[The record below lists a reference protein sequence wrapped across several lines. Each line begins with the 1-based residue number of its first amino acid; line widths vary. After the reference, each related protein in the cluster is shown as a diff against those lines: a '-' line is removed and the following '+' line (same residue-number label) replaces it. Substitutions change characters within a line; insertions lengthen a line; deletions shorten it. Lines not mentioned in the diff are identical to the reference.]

1 MKLNYNDLKL
11 KTLSVLSPVRIKLTI
26 IFFLMSIVTLGINS
40 LMELFLPDNTVF
52 MLIKLVIAIVLAI
65 IMSAFFVYVY
75 KLFNGSTLNSDDIS
89 IIKSNLV
96 NMLLLIILVQLA
108 RTLVLMLIVSAMALL
123 PFLSAASLFISSI
136 LEVITLSVQIIGI
149 IIIFETRSSGVEA
162 FKKSLFRIKSN
173 IANVVYCALPF
184 MFASAIMNIC
194 FNLFC
199 YNILGQVTVSG
210 IVGII
215 TTIFDSR
222 GVLLAT
228 LATLLYTV
236 TIAVACYFQT
246 YVLVFIVAINEHYND
261 NTIDINYNE
270 IEVEIS

>member
-108 RTLVLMLIVSAMALL
+108 RTIVLMLIVSAMALI
-123 PFLSAASLFISSI
+123 PFLAAASLFISSI

-162 FKKSLFRIKSN
+162 F
-173 IANVVYCALPF
+173 
-184 MFASAIMNIC
+184 
-194 FNLFC
+194 
-199 YNILGQVTVSG
+199 
-210 IVGII
+210 
-215 TTIFDSR
+215 
-222 GVLLAT
+222 
-228 LATLLYTV
+228 
-236 TIAVACYFQT
+236 
-246 YVLVFIVAINEHYND
+246 
-261 NTIDINYNE
+261 
-270 IEVEIS
+270 